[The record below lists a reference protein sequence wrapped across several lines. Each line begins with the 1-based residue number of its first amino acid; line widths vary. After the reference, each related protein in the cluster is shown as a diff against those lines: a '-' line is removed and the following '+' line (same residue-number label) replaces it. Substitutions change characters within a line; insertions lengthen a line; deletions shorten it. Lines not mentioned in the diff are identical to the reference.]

1 MNEEL
6 RMSALNDI
14 MDYLQTILREV
25 NELKSKKIEH
35 DLWSHRSGDVKE
47 LFGALAKAQG
57 EMELA
62 NPNKMNPYFGVKYTD
77 LRHIIRESRKPL
89 TNHGLSVI
97 QQIISNNEGQS
108 ILHTILAH
116 ESGQWIES
124 TIRLSPAKNDIKTI
138 ESYTNFMKRLAY
150 GSIVG
155 IISEGDDDDGEIEMA
170 DARATVAKGP
180 STKYDAKRESFEAIT
195 KEQIEELEYEL
206 SEYPDIGESVLDGLR
221 ILSLADMP
229 KSQYM
234 NSLRRIREIKQLR
247 NGK

>member
-1 MNEEL
+1 MNVEL
-6 RMSALNDI
+6 QSINDI
-14 MDYLQTILREV
+14 IDYLQTIVTKIDKLES
-25 NELKSKKIEH
+25 NKKDSFKYE
-35 DLWSHRSGDVKE
+35 HRSPEIKD
-47 LFGALAKAQG
+47 LFSALAKAQG
-57 EMELA
+57 EMYPLMR
-62 NPNKMNPYFGVKYTD
+62 NKTNPYFSVKYSD
-77 LRHIIRESRKPL
+77 LRHMIKESRLPL
-89 TNHGLSVI
+89 TNNGLSVI
-97 QQIISNNEGQS
+97 QQIVSNEDGQS

-124 TIRLSPAKNDIKTI
+124 TVRIAPAKNDIKTV

-170 DARATVAKGP
+170 EAREIVAKGP
-180 STKYDAKRESFEAIT
+180 STKYDPKKESFESIT
-195 KEQIEELEYEL
+195 KEQLEELEYEL

-234 NSLRRIREIKQLR
+234 KSMQRVREIKQLR